1 MSDFKDVKP
10 YTQAELD
17 QQAIWANEFDQWWED
32 EGQYQRAGG
41 GQYERTFAWWA
52 WLNQEQKQQAIIDN
66 LKAQLNNMEACY
78 IGKKKECE
86 DQQSKIDELNQHI
99 KRLESKLDS
108 LGADR
113 QELVGQVNDLQKQN
127 AWLSDVAEREN
138 NRANN
143 LQQDKTS
150 TTILLGKTIQEK
162 NKLQKRINEALVC
175 VDQAKDGFYGFSC
188 DGGDTDNLAKHLEK
202 ALRGASD

>member
-1 MSDFKDVKP
+1 MSDFITDVEQQ
-10 YTQAELD
+10 YEVYCEIAEEHGFIDLNAKKNGFRCTTKSSEFNAGWIAFVGAVAAVRD
-17 QQAIWANEFDQWWED
+17 EQQAI
-32 EGQYQRAGG
+32 
-41 GQYERTFAWWA
+41 
-52 WLNQEQKQQAIIDN
+52 
-66 LKAQLNNMEACY
+66 
-78 IGKKKECE
+78 
-86 DQQSKIDELNQHI
+86 IDELNQHI